1 VVAADFFTTEVWTVR
16 GLVTYYSLFVIELHS
31 RRAHVVGSTR
41 HPDERFVVQAIRHLT
56 SPTGSMA
63 SWNAAAC

>member
-1 VVAADFFTTEVWTVR
+1 VR

-31 RRAHVVGSTR
+31 RRVHVVGSTR

-56 SPTGSMA
+56 DGIDGVLERGRVLI
-63 SWNAAAC
+63 CDRDRK